1 MGAVWGP
8 EYLCLRTTLGQL
20 LPAVS
25 PASSYYCMRTKDS
38 RDSVQVKHA
47 GHRWTGQVGKQL
59 LGWILNVE
67 T

>member
-8 EYLCLRTTLGQL
+8 AYLCFRTTLGQL

-47 GHRWTGQVGKQL
+47 GGQDRSGSNYWA
-59 LGWILNVE
+59 GS
-67 T
+67 